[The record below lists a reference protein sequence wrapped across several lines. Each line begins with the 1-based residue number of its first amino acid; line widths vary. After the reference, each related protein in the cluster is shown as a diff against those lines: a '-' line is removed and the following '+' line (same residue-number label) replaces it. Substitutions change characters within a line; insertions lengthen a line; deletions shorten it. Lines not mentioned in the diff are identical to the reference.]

1 MSTNNLSKIC
11 NLSLIESKAV
21 DLLSLDV
28 KDISS
33 FADEIILATATSN
46 RHAVSVSEKLV
57 DCLKEN
63 KFNIIGVEGETDSG
77 WILVDCG
84 DVVIN
89 IMRQEERDF
98 YDLEGLWG
106 ENTFIKKTNNCLL
119 YTSPSPR
126 DATLS
131 RMPSSA

>member
-1 MSTNNLSKIC
+1 MSTKNLSKIC

-28 KDISS
+28 KNISS

-46 RHAVSVSEKLV
+46 RHAVSVSEQLV
-57 DCLKEN
+57 DNLKEN
-63 KFNIIGVEGETDSG
+63 KFNILGVEGEIDSG

-89 IMRQEERDF
+89 IMRQEQRDF

-106 ENTFIKKTNNCLL
+106 ENTLLKKTTND
-119 YTSPSPR
+119 Y
-126 DATLS
+126 
-131 RMPSSA
+131 